1 MYLVDTDVLL
11 AGAPGRPER
20 PASFA
25 EWMDAHSDELFVS
38 AVSVAEISEAI
49 VRLERTGSPSRAAG
63 LRDWLDL
70 VLHLYGERVLPF
82 DASAACLA
90 GRLMDEAREASPTY
104 GVAELAVPA
113 VSGSRRVTIMV
124 PNAHHHHPQPGIAD
138 IAVAAI
144 AESHDLTILTR
155 SPSRFMALGVPAM
168 DPFETLPGA

>member
-1 MYLVDTDVLL
+1 MYLVDTNVLL
-11 AGAPGRPER
+11 AGAPGQPER
-20 PASFA
+20 PASFTD
-25 EWMDAHSDELFVS
+25 WMDAHSDELFAS
-38 AVSVAEISEAI
+38 AVSVAEISEGI
-49 VRLERTGSPSRAAG
+49 VRLERTGSRSRDAG

-124 PNAHHHHPQPGIAD
+124 PNAHHHPQPGIAD

-155 SPSRFMALGVPAM
+155 NPSRFMALGIPAM
-168 DPFETLPGA
+168 DPFEALPGA